1 MNVPQYLSDEVLLS
15 AFPAASWAEVEATA
29 LQRRFDRKFV
39 LRNEQLEQVLAQV
52 KGRYRVLPTAGR
64 PLATYSTVY
73 FDTPDMFMFMQ
84 HARGKRPRFKVRIR
98 HYPDRQV
105 SYLEVKEK
113 TNRGETRKERKQVA
127 FGEEIIPASHH
138 NFIRK
143 HTQLDPAAL
152 RPLLSTN
159 FKRLTLL
166 DPVLGERVTS
176 DIFLSFVMGSVSK
189 DLSRLVITE
198 IKQANALS
206 RTPFTEALHDV
217 SARARSFSK
226 YSLGVAF
233 LGLAT
238 RVNAFRPA
246 VRMIERLVHA

>member
-1 MNVPQYLSDEVLLS
+1 MNVPQYLSDDALMS
-15 AFPAASWAEVEATA
+15 AFRAASWADIEATA

-39 LRNEQLEQVLAQV
+39 LRDQQLSQVLAQV
-52 KGRYRVLPTAGR
+52 NGHYRLLPAKDK
-64 PLATYSTVY
+64 PLATYTTVY
-73 FDTPDMFMFMQ
+73 FDTPDMFMFRQ

-113 TNRGETRKERKQVA
+113 TNRGETLKQRKQLPY
-127 FGEEIIPASHH
+127 GQEEIDAGHH
-138 NFIRK
+138 AFIAK
-143 HTQLDPAAL
+143 YTQLDPGSL
-152 RPLLSTN
+152 RPLLTTN

-176 DIFLSFVMGSVSK
+176 DIFLSFAIGGTSK

-198 IKQANALS
+198 IKQAGAFH
-206 RTPFTEALHDV
+206 RTPFIDALHD
-217 SARARSFSK
+217 AGAHARSFSK
-226 YSLGVAF
+226 YALGVAF

-238 RVNAFRPA
+238 RINAFRPA